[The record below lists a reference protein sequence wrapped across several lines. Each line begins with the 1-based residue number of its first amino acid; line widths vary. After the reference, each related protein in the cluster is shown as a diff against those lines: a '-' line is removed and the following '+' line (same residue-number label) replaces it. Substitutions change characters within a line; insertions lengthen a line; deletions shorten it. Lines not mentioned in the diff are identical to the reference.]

1 MSLYYSKR
9 AGIQIVIGYSADV
22 SSCCLK
28 DGSETM
34 AVDKDSAMTAA
45 AFGLIQAGH
54 PLGWALLAVLI
65 AHGLTD

>member
-1 MSLYYSKR
+1 LYYSKR
-9 AGIQIVIGYSADV
+9 AGIQTVIAHSADV

-28 DGSETM
+28 DGSHAM
-34 AVDKDSAMTAA
+34 PIDKDSAMTAA
-45 AFGLIQAGH
+45 AFGLIQAGR